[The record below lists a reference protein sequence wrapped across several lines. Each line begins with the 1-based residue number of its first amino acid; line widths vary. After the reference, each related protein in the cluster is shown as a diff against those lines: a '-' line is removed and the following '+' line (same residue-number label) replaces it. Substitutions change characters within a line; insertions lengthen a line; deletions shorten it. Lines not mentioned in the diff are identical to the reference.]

1 MTSQA
6 INQSYT
12 YCESNYIS
20 LALWYAKFTHPDRV
34 MLNVSCQGTVNLHAT
49 LCPVPDAMYNGGGR
63 RVSSCLQGTR
73 VEIIE
78 LLMGW
83 VDGNDDRPICWLNG
97 PAGFGKSSIAR
108 TIAERCAGEQKLAAS
123 FFFLRGAGDRS
134 NIARFIRTL
143 AYHISV
149 SIPAT
154 QPFLEDVLRHDPLVL
169 NQALEDQFQKLL
181 LAPISALTE
190 PVPSMTIIVDALD
203 ECDDGELAASFVE
216 IVILAASVRQ
226 LPFQFLFT
234 SRIEEHIRAKFESRI
249 ASPVVFTLS
258 LKDFDASDDIRTY
271 YGSRFLR
278 VYEDN
283 LPVMRSVPW
292 PWPSY
297 SDLDKLIE
305 MTSGSFIFANT
316 VVNFVNDGSMPPNEK
331 LAEALHGRVGLDAL
345 YSQILSPTHGNSR
358 IERVIGTVMVLQELL
373 SVVHLASLLHLDKA
387 AVRHALMKIQSILVI
402 PASDE
407 EDIQLVHTSLR
418 DFLVSKERSQKFYID
433 PPAQHFSITIDC
445 LRVMAA
451 SSSEFFLDGYG
462 ELYSSSN
469 WCYHFNKGLQER
481 GSDSILDWQLL
492 MKCLTEFAFQS
503 FALWVNTTLHY
514 DRRELHEQ
522 LKDITTQLKV
532 SLKVYMII
540 DQMLSFTV
548 CH

>member
-1 MTSQA
+1 
-6 INQSYT
+6 
-12 YCESNYIS
+12 
-20 LALWYAKFTHPDRV
+20 
-34 MLNVSCQGTVNLHAT
+34 
-49 LCPVPDAMYNGGGR
+49 MYNGGGR
-63 RVSSCLQGTR
+63 RASSCLPGTR

-181 LAPISALTE
+181 LAPISALAV

-216 IVILAASVRQ
+216 IIALAASDHQ
-226 LPFQFLFT
+226 LPFKFLFT
-234 SRIEEHIRAKFESRI
+234 SRIEERIRAKFESDE
-249 ASPVVFTLS
+249 ASSVVFPLS
-258 LKDFDASDDIRTY
+258 LKNFDASADIRTY

-278 VYEDN
+278 VYKDN
-283 LPVMRSVPW
+283 LPVMSVTR
-292 PWPSY
+292 PWPSH
-297 SDLDKLIE
+297 SDLDKLIK

-316 VVNFVNDGSMPPNEK
+316 VVNFVDDGTMPPNEK
-331 LAEALHGRVGLDAL
+331 LAEALRGCVGLDEL
-345 YSQILSPTHGNSR
+345 YSKILSRTRGNTR
-358 IERVIGTVMVLQELL
+358 IKRVIGTVMVLRKPL
-373 SVVHLASLLHLDKA
+373 SMVHLASLLHLDKA
-387 AVRHALMKIQSILVI
+387 AVRHALMSIQSILIV

-418 DFLVSKERSQKFYID
+418 DFLVSKERSQMFYID

-445 LRVMAA
+445 LWVMAA
-451 SSSEFFLDGYG
+451 SSSKFFLDGYG

-469 WCYHFNKGLQER
+469 WCYHFNSGLQEK

-492 MKCLTEFAFQS
+492 MKCLTKFASQS

-514 DRRELHEQ
+514 DRRELYKQ
-522 LKDITTQLKV
+522 FKDITKQLKV
-532 SLKVYMII
+532 SLKVYIII
-540 DQMLSFTV
+540 DQLLTFTV